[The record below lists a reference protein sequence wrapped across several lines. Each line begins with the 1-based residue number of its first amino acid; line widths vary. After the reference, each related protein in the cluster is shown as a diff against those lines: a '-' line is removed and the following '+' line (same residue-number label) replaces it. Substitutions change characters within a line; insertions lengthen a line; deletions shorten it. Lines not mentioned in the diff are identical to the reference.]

1 MDTQINKIEQRKT
14 KAIFSSQHR
23 PVAVL
28 QGLGEVCTYLQII
41 FQFGRAIYVWT
52 ATPTNFNL

>member
-1 MDTQINKIEQRKT
+1 MDAQMNKVEERKT
-14 KAIFSSQHR
+14 KAIFSSQHG

-41 FQFGRAIYVWT
+41 FQFGRAVYLWAV
-52 ATPTNFNL
+52 TPTNFNL